1 MLSQSPSNLKS
12 KFIAGLILAV
22 VLIICNQILIQR
34 ALRLKERDSAL
45 INLAGKQRMLS
56 QRIALEFHKLA
67 KYDTHNMAAL
77 EKDFREWQT
86 AHKKI
91 VADSAE
97 INQALPDTA
106 RGLSAGKWAVF
117 LSARIDFAERKII
130 EYRQSKPIELDVID
144 RNQDQFLEEMDRIV
158 LYLVEY
164 SDEKLRKV
172 IILEI
177 ILAGL
182 SILVI
187 FLEVRYIYYP
197 QAKLL
202 KDSLAVIQAKN
213 KDLEQFTY
221 VASHDL
227 KEPLRTISNYIE
239 VIEDD
244 CSDQLDEHAKT
255 YLGKITRAAD
265 RMRALIDYL
274 LDFSRLGRDRKFGFV
289 DCNRLLAEVITD
301 LSRLIEA
308 NQAIITI
315 GDLPSLLANEIQ
327 LRQLF
332 QNLISNAIKFKRKD
346 ILPEIVI
353 KHIANKATH
362 EFHISDNG
370 IGIESKHFGRI
381 FQMFQKLNKDQDF
394 EGYGIGL
401 ANCNRIV
408 ELHGGQLWVESEPG
422 HGSTFKFTLQKSPL

>member
-1 MLSQSPSNLKS
+1 MLARSPNLRS

-34 ALRLKERDSAL
+34 ALRLKKRDSAL

-67 KYDTHNMAAL
+67 RYDTHNMADL
-77 EKDFREWQT
+77 GKDFREWQA
-86 AHKKI
+86 AHKNI
-91 VADSAE
+91 VADSTE
-97 INQALPDTA
+97 INQALPDTD
-106 RGLSAGKWAVF
+106 RQLSAGKWAVF
-117 LSARIDFAERKII
+117 LSARIDFAERRIT
-130 EYRQSKPIELDVID
+130 EYRQSTPIDLDAMD
-144 RNQDQFLEEMDRIV
+144 RNQDQFLEQMDRIV
-158 LYLVEY
+158 LYLVKY
-164 SDEKLRKV
+164 SDEKLTKV
-172 IILEI
+172 IGLEI
-177 ILAGL
+177 ILAGF

-202 KDSLAVIQAKN
+202 EDSLAVIQAKN

-221 VASHDL
+221 IASHDL

-244 CSDQLDEHAKT
+244 CLDQLDEHAKT
-255 YLGKITRAAD
+255 YLSKITRAAD

-274 LDFSRLGRDRKFGFV
+274 LEFSRLGKDRKFTLVNG
-289 DCNRLLAEVITD
+289 NRLLAEVMAD
-301 LSRLIEA
+301 LSKLIEV
-308 NQAIITI
+308 NQTIITI
-315 GDLPSLLANEIQ
+315 GNLPSLLANEIQ

-346 ILPEIVI
+346 VMPEIVI
-353 KHIANKATH
+353 EHIANKFTH

-370 IGIESKHFGRI
+370 IGIEPKHFDRI

-401 ANCNRIV
+401 ANCKRIV

-422 HGSTFKFTLQKSPL
+422 HGSTFKFTLQKNLL